1 MTSLFLVTLCGGAL
15 VLWWRASV
23 EARVHANAAASDA
36 CAHAGVQ
43 LLDGTVAFKELRPAR
58 DARGRLALRRTYLFD
73 YSEDGASRRHGFVIL
88 RGREVE
94 LVGLGP
100 TLVQGP
106 AA

>member
-15 VLWWRASV
+15 ALWWRASI
-23 EARVHANAAASDA
+23 EARVHANAAAIDA
-36 CAHAGVQ
+36 CEHAGVQ
-43 LLDGTVAFKELRPAR
+43 LLDGTVAFKALRPAR
-58 DARGRLALRRTYLFD
+58 DERGRLALRRIYVFD

-94 LVGLGP
+94 IVELGP
-100 TLVQGP
+100 TLVHGR